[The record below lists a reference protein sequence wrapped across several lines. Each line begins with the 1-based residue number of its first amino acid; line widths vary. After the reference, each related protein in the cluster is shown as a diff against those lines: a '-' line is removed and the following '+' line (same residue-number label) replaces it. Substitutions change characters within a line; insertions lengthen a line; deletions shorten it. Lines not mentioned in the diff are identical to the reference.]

1 MLLQLGR
8 EKLHVSAFLY
18 SLSLMIISHSPLCLV
33 ADNDE
38 CTVRHQTCPSTSVCR
53 NTDGSF
59 VCDCPVGYTGDGR
72 TGCTVTGNCAI
83 CTGYLTDCSQEYAI
97 GLERTM
103 TLVTF
108 YPWNL
113 CQVVF
118 AYRMRWIN
126 HCTSKFAKTCFFV
139 GLCFSICHRLW
150 IFVYCFTE
158 STGVTVISCPRP
170 IPPTNGYVS
179 SGDFDLSDIL
189 TFSCGTGFSLVGNA
203 TTTCLAT
210 GLASNPPPTCQ
221 GTVRIISS
229 AVGYNVMVPV
239 YSL

>member
-83 CTGYLTDCSQEYAI
+83 CTGYLTDCSQEYAV

-108 YPWNL
+108 YPWSL
-113 CQVVF
+113 CQVV

-126 HCTSKFAKTCFFV
+126 HCTSKFAKLVSLLVYAFPSAIVC
-139 GLCFSICHRLW
+139 GYLCIVSPNLQVLQLSAVHVPFHQPMAM
-150 IFVYCFTE
+150 FPV
-158 STGVTVISCPRP
+158 VIS
-170 IPPTNGYVS
+170 ISVVS
-179 SGDFDLSDIL
+179 
-189 TFSCGTGFSLVGNA
+189 
-203 TTTCLAT
+203 
-210 GLASNPPPTCQ
+210 
-221 GTVRIISS
+221 
-229 AVGYNVMVPV
+229 
-239 YSL
+239 